1 MGLQGRS
8 WQEDCSLSLW
18 ELLSFEQLAS
28 GEEVTAAI
36 YSFGKKKNKE
46 GRERTKEPGSK
57 LKMKDFAEPLM
68 NNIEADGR

>member
-1 MGLQGRS
+1 MGLQGCS

-28 GEEVTAAI
+28 GQEVTAAI
-36 YSFGKKKNKE
+36 YSFGKKNKE
-46 GRERTKEPGSK
+46 GRERTKEPESK